1 MSPVVPVINV
11 DGPGSREWA
20 AARKRAKDTV
30 LSWDF
35 AALLEKE
42 VCDPAGFQAQL
53 NKAYSFA
60 STTMTT
66 SDAKGESCVTLTP
79 DAVEKKLPGPVSW
92 LLMFSSA
99 MIDSIKLITSSS
111 LIIFSKQESL
121 QVHPDI
127 V

>member
-1 MSPVVPVINV
+1 MADAEVTEVIPVVNV

-35 AALLEKE
+35 AALLEEE
-42 VCDPAGFQAQL
+42 VCSEAGFQVQL

-60 STTMTT
+60 RTTMTT

-92 LLMFSSA
+92 LLLFCWA
-99 MIDSIKLITSSS
+99 MIDSIRLSYVN
-111 LIIFSKQESL
+111 IFF
-121 QVHPDI
+121 
-127 V
+127 